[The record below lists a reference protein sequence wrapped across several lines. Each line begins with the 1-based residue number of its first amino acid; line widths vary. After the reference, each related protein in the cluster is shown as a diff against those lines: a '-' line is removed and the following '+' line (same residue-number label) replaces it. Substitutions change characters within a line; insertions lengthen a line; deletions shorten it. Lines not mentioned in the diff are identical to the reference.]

1 MTELF
6 SIPTEQAVLCSFMDF
21 AGSGDYIEQ
30 LEESDFYASRHQVI
44 FNYIKRQ
51 HLKGEG
57 HDAVVVWEQIRSNPV
72 ESTQIDETYIME
84 LSSAI
89 SLPRLIPTHIK
100 TLKDLS
106 TRRKIADLSKHIST
120 IANDTLTYT
129 GETAI
134 EKVQSLVSGLDNT
147 STQQATLSVEA
158 IAVDVLT
165 DIIDRHQKIHAG
177 IEVKAGVK
185 TGFLELDNKLDRI
198 DRTDLVIIGA
208 RPSMGKTTLAQNIML
223 DLAVNQGEVVLF
235 MSGEMSKEQIMERM
249 ISGLGQIPLKQVR
262 SAVFDEEGAGCIYR
276 AVDTL
281 KKCPIFIN
289 DKASPSLADIRR
301 EARKVQQKT
310 GGRLNAIVV
319 DYLQIMTPPE
329 KTGNKVQEIG
339 DISWGLK
346 KIAKDFGCPVIALSQ
361 LNRSLEQRP
370 NKRPVMSDIRESGA
384 IEQDADIIMFI
395 YRDEV
400 YNKDS
405 KDAGTAEIIIG
416 KARNGSTGTVR
427 LATDLGRAT
436 FCDLSP
442 EYYTQ
447 LQVAGQSAGGGV

>member
-1 MTELF
+1 MSELY
-6 SIPTEQAVLCSFMDF
+6 SIPVEQAVLSSLMDHEQ
-21 AGSGDYIEQ
+21 GSGDHIEQ
-30 LEESDFYASRHQVI
+30 LTESDFYATRHQVI
-44 FNYIKRQ
+44 FHHIKNQ
-51 HLKGEG
+51 YSKGEA
-57 HDAVVVWEQIRSNPV
+57 HDSLVIWEMIRRNAQDAQHCT
-72 ESTQIDETYIME
+72 EEYFLELTSTIARFG
-84 LSSAI
+84 L
-89 SLPRLIPTHIK
+89 LGTHVK
-100 TLKDLS
+100 KLKDLAV
-106 TRRKIADLSKHIST
+106 RRKIQDLSKTITT
-120 IANDTLTYT
+120 IANDTESYT
-129 GETAI
+129 SETAI
-134 EKVQSLVSGLDNT
+134 EKVQALAAGLDGKV
-147 STQQATLSVEA
+147 TQNQTCSVGD
-158 IAVDVLT
+158 VSKDVLES
-165 DIIDRHQKIHAG
+165 ILDRHQKIHAG
-177 IEVKAGVK
+177 IEVKVGVK
-185 TGFLELDNKLDRI
+185 TGFTELDNKLDRI

-249 ISGLGQIPLKQVR
+249 ISGVGQISLKKVR
-262 SAVFDEEGAGCIYR
+262 SALFDEADAGCIYQ
-276 AVDTL
+276 AVKTIQQ
-281 KKCPIFIN
+281 CPIFIN

-301 EARKVQQKT
+301 EARKVKQKT

-329 KTGNKVQEIG
+329 KSGNKVQEIG

-400 YNKDS
+400 YHKES
-405 KDAGTAEIIIG
+405 KDAGVAEIIIG

-427 LATDLGRAT
+427 LATDLSKAS
-436 FCDLSP
+436 FSDLSP
-442 EYYTQ
+442 EFY
-447 LQVAGQSAGGGV
+447 SHMGGL

>member
-1 MTELF
+1 MIELY
-6 SIPTEQAVLCSFMDF
+6 SIPVEQAVLCSFMDF
-21 AGSGDYIEQ
+21 ADTGDFIEQ
-30 LEESDFYASRHQVI
+30 LEESDFYAVRHQII
-44 FNYIKRQ
+44 FNHIKSQ

-57 HDAVVVWEQIRSNPV
+57 HDAVVIWELIRSNPT
-72 ESTQIDETYIME
+72 ECSQIDESYILE

-89 SLPRLIPTHIK
+89 SLPSLISTHIK

-106 TRRKIADLSKHIST
+106 TRRKIAELSKHINT
-120 IANDTLTYT
+120 IANDTQSYT

-134 EKVQSLVSGLDNT
+134 EKVQSLVSSLDG
-147 STQQATLSVEA
+147 SSAQQATLSVEA
-158 IAVDVLT
+158 IALDVLQ
-165 DIIDRHQKIHAG
+165 DIIDRHQKIHSG

-185 TGFLELDNKLDRI
+185 TGFMELDNKLDRI

-262 SAVFDEEGAGCIYR
+262 SAMFDEEGAGCIYR
-276 AVDTL
+276 AVNTL
-281 KKCPIFIN
+281 RNCPIFIN

-301 EARKVQQKT
+301 EARKVKQKT
-310 GGRLNAIVV
+310 NGRLNAIVV
-319 DYLQIMTPPE
+319 DYLQIMTPPDR
-329 KTGNKVQEIG
+329 TGNKVQEIG

-405 KDAGTAEIIIG
+405 KEAGTAEIIIG

-427 LATDLGRAT
+427 LATDLSKAS
-436 FCDLSP
+436 FADLSP
-442 EYYTQ
+442 EYYSQ
-447 LQVAGQSAGGGV
+447 LQIAGGAA

>member
-1 MTELF
+1 MDLF
-6 SIPTEQAVLCSFMDF
+6 SIPLEQTILSTLLNHNGAF
-21 AGSGDYIEQ
+21 GDHIDQ
-30 LEESDFYASRHQVI
+30 LVESDFYAERHKI
-44 FNYIKRQ
+44 ILKHIKAQ
-51 HLKGEG
+51 HSKGESY
-57 HDAVVVWEQIRSNPV
+57 DVMIVWELIRANSL
-72 ESTQIDETYIME
+72 DERQVDEAYLTE
-84 LSSAI
+84 LTGIVSAP
-89 SLPRLIPTHIK
+89 SLLNTHIK
-100 TLKDLS
+100 KLKDLA
-106 TRRKIADLSKHIST
+106 TRRQIQDLSKHIAV
-120 IANDTLTYT
+120 IAVDTVSYT
-129 GETAI
+129 SESAI
-134 EKVQSLVSGLDNT
+134 EKVQSLTSSLDGGT
-147 STQQATLSVEA
+147 TEQATMSVAE
-158 IAVDVLT
+158 ISQDVLAS
-165 DIIDRHQKIHAG
+165 IIERHEKQHAG
-177 IEVKAGVK
+177 IEVKLGVK
-185 TGFLELDNKLDRI
+185 TGFTELDNKLDRI

-249 ISGLGQIPLKQVR
+249 ISGLGQIPLKEVR
-262 SAVFDEEGAGCIYR
+262 SARFNQEGAACIYR
-276 AVDTL
+276 AVKIL
-281 KKCPIFIN
+281 EKCPMFIN

-301 EARKVQQKT
+301 EARKVKHKT

-319 DYLQIMTPPE
+319 DYLQIMTPPD
-329 KTGNKVQEIG
+329 KSGNKVQEIG

-405 KDAGTAEIIIG
+405 KEAGIAEIIIG

-427 LATDLGRAT
+427 LATDLSKST
-436 FCDLSP
+436 FADLDPS
-442 EYYTQ
+442 YYMG
-447 LQVAGQSAGGGV
+447 LEGVA

>member
-6 SIPTEQAVLCSFMDF
+6 SAALEQSVLSAFMDF
-21 AGSGDYIEQ
+21 AEVGDFIEQ
-30 LEESDFYASRHQVI
+30 MDVEDFYFGKHQII
-44 FNYIKRQ
+44 FQHIKDQ
-51 HLKGEG
+51 HAKGES
-57 HDAVVVWEQIRSNPV
+57 HDSVIIWERIRANSLEATQV
-72 ESTQIDETYIME
+72 DESYMME
-84 LSSAI
+84 LVSNLG
-89 SLPRLIPTHIK
+89 LPTLIPTHVKNI
-100 TLKDLS
+100 KDLA
-106 TRRKIADLSKHIST
+106 TRRKIHDLSKRISA
-120 IANDTLTYT
+120 IANDTLSYT

-147 STQQATLSVEA
+147 SNQQATYSVKS
-158 IAVDVLT
+158 IAESVLG
-165 DIIDRHQKIHAG
+165 DIIDRHQKMHDG
-177 IEVKAGVK
+177 IEVKTGVK
-185 TGFLELDNKLDRI
+185 TGFTELDNKLDRI

-262 SAVFDEEGAGCIYR
+262 SAQFDSEGAGCIYR
-276 AVDTL
+276 AVDIL

-301 EARKVQQKT
+301 EARKVKQKT
-310 GGRLNAIVV
+310 GGKLNAIVV

-447 LQVAGQSAGGGV
+447 LQVVGGGV

>member
-6 SIPTEQAVLCSFMDF
+6 SAPIEQSLLCSFMDF
-21 AGSGDYIEQ
+21 ADVGDYVEQ
-30 LEESDFYASRHQVI
+30 LDVNDFYYGKHQII
-44 FNYIKRQ
+44 FQYIKEQ
-51 HLKGEG
+51 HLKGES
-57 HDAVVVWEQIRSNPV
+57 HDSVIIWERIRTNSAEANQVSESYMIELASNLGVP
-72 ESTQIDETYIME
+72 T
-84 LSSAI
+84 
-89 SLPRLIPTHIK
+89 LIPTHIK
-100 TLKDLS
+100 KLKEFS
-106 TRRKIADLSKHIST
+106 TRRKIQDLGKHIST
-120 IANDTLTYT
+120 IANDTLSYT

-134 EKVQSLVSGLDNT
+134 EKVQSLASSLDNT
-147 STQQATLSVEA
+147 AVEQSTLSVKS
-158 IAVDVLT
+158 IAENVLES
-165 DIIDRHQKIHAG
+165 IIDRHQKMHDG
-177 IEVKAGVK
+177 IEIKIGVK
-185 TGFLELDNKLDRI
+185 TGFVELDNKLDRI

-223 DLAVNQGEVVLF
+223 DLAVNQDEVVLF

-262 SAVFDEEGAGCIYR
+262 SAQFDLEGAGCIYR
-276 AVDTL
+276 AVEIL
-281 KKCPIFIN
+281 KSCPIFIN

-301 EARKVQQKT
+301 EARKVKQKT
-310 GGRLNAIVV
+310 GGKLSAIVV
-319 DYLQIMTPPE
+319 DYLQIMTPPD

-361 LNRSLEQRP
+361 LNRSLENRP

-400 YNKDS
+400 YNKES
-405 KDAGTAEIIIG
+405 KEAGTAEIIIG

-442 EYYTQ
+442 EYYMQ
-447 LQVAGQSAGGGV
+447 LQDAEGGF

>member
-6 SIPTEQAVLCSFMDF
+6 SAPIEQSLLSAFMDF
-21 AGSGDYIEQ
+21 AEVSDYIDQVQIE
-30 LEESDFYASRHQVI
+30 DFYFGKHQIV
-44 FNYIKRQ
+44 FQHIKEQ
-51 HLKGEG
+51 HTKGES
-57 HDAVVVWEQIRSNPV
+57 HDSVIIWERIRANSLEATQV
-72 ESTQIDETYIME
+72 DESYMME
-84 LSSAI
+84 LASNI
-89 SLPRLIPTHIK
+89 GVPGLIPTHIK
-100 TLKDLS
+100 QLKDFS
-106 TRRKIADLSKHIST
+106 TRRKIHDLSKHIGT
-120 IANDTLTYT
+120 IANDTLSYT
-129 GETAI
+129 GESAL

-147 STQQATLSVEA
+147 PNQQATYSVKS
-158 IAVDVLT
+158 IAESVLG
-165 DIIDRHQKIHAG
+165 DIIDRHQKMHEG
-177 IEVKAGVK
+177 IEVKTGVK
-185 TGFLELDNKLDRI
+185 TGFTELDNKLDRI

-208 RPSMGKTTLAQNIML
+208 RPSMGKTTFAQNIML

-262 SAVFDEEGAGCIYR
+262 SAQFDSEGAGCIYR

-361 LNRSLEQRP
+361 LNRSLETRP

-405 KDAGTAEIIIG
+405 KEAGTAEIIIG

-447 LQVAGQSAGGGV
+447 LQVVGQSAGGGV

>member
-1 MTELF
+1 
-6 SIPTEQAVLCSFMDF
+6 
-21 AGSGDYIEQ
+21 
-30 LEESDFYASRHQVI
+30 
-44 FNYIKRQ
+44 
-51 HLKGEG
+51 
-57 HDAVVVWEQIRSNPV
+57 
-72 ESTQIDETYIME
+72 ME

-147 STQQATLSVEA
+147 TTQQATLSVEA

-185 TGFLELDNKLDRI
+185 TGFIELDNKLDRI

-346 KIAKDFGCPVIALSQ
+346 KIAKDFGLS
-361 LNRSLEQRP
+361 L
-370 NKRPVMSDIRESGA
+370 IH
-384 IEQDADIIMFI
+384 I
-395 YRDEV
+395 
-400 YNKDS
+400 
-405 KDAGTAEIIIG
+405 
-416 KARNGSTGTVR
+416 
-427 LATDLGRAT
+427 
-436 FCDLSP
+436 
-442 EYYTQ
+442 
-447 LQVAGQSAGGGV
+447 